1 MSQIDTKELPEETAE
16 PVADA
21 VSPVDGFLAQVTA
34 FIENMIN
41 PSLASHGGWVE
52 VTSADDKTGVVEM
65 KMGGGCHG
73 CGASAMTMQY
83 GIQTALMEEFPV
95 ISEVVDVTDHATGE
109 NPFFMGNPFAGI

>member
-1 MSQIDTKELPEETAE
+1 MEE
-16 PVADA
+16 DNNFRNK
-21 VSPVDGFLAQVTA
+21 VSEFVK
-34 FIENMIN
+34 NNIN

-52 VTSADDKTGVVEM
+52 VESANEETGVIEM

-83 GIQTALMEEFPV
+83 GIQTALMEEFPQ
-95 ISEVVDVTDHATGE
+95 ISEVVDVTEHATGE